1 MARKREAGDDDVSPL
16 AAAMAAR
23 RGTTVHKPRTKK
35 MASAARAPSNAG
47 SLASSSA
54 ASGAPSA
61 PSDVTPPAS
70 RPSKKRK
77 SQPAATANG
86 ATAARTIEKKSVQP
100 PSTSTYFTASQ
111 LDVEIGS
118 VDDTAEDDDDLDEE
132 EGDDSEHNNRGTAL
146 GLRVEDEEEGDD
158 EEEDDE
164 EEDEIA
170 APVVFQCG
178 TCRSIFGDSYAFV
191 SSNAELLLV
200 TLSAVTNVAVGPEPL
215 TSKEGPDLGSSFLE
229 LLCKQ
234 CQTVL
239 GRQYLTTPLAL
250 DPIRSLYS
258 FSTSCIASYQL
269 GYPQLSQAAA
279 GGTAPPSVDEI
290 KQANDAC
297 VDAVNVLSMDRQEL
311 LRLRE
316 EMTKVQDLLLVVDE
330 RLHDLETQA
339 NDSEDEDE
347 DDAARR
353 ST

>member
-23 RGTTVHKPRTKK
+23 RGTTVHKPRAKK

-54 ASGAPSA
+54 ASGTPSA
-61 PSDVTPPAS
+61 PSDVAPPAS

-86 ATAARTIEKKSVQP
+86 ATAARTVEKKKSVEP

-132 EGDDSEHNNRGTAL
+132 EDDDSEHNNRGTAMDM
-146 GLRVEDEEEGDD
+146 RVEDEEEG
-158 EEEDDE
+158 DDE

-339 NDSEDEDE
+339 NDSEDEED